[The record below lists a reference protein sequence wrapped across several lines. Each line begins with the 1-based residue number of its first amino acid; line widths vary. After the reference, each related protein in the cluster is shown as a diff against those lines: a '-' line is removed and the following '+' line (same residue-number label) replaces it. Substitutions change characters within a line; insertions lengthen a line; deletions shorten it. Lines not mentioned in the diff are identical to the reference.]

1 MGRGYELLKDDLDYS
16 DFADGVVGDDPN
28 HIEMIWNK
36 VYRRFG
42 TLGSRGLGTTLCAG
56 LDMALWDI
64 KGKALGRP
72 VYDLL
77 GGPVRDDVRL
87 YSHPASPDDIDACV
101 ADAKRQVAAG
111 YKALKTDPVF
121 CGNGQT
127 PSPLHPTVRSPLQAA
142 HTRSTLWRR
151 FARRVGPDIELLI
164 DAHGNFDVAT
174 ATDLCN
180 KMMPYDITWFEEP
193 LQPESTEALRQL
205 KSNTDMPLC
214 IGERKF
220 NRWDF
225 VPVLTEGLVNFIM
238 PDICWSGGI
247 SEMKKMA
254 ILAESFYIP
263 ISPHDASGAFNVIAG
278 AQVMITVPN
287 FYRLEMNDNTVDAYN
302 SVLTE
307 PLDIR
312 DGLPRAAGQAGTR
325 VRTRP

>member
-1 MGRGYELLKDDLDYS
+1 MKITDLRVYLTRAAENRTWVFVEVDTDEGITGVGESTNSGGGGAHIVGRGYELLKDDLDYS

-111 YKALKTDPVF
+111 YKALKTDPFSAEMGKHHRRYIDGKISASGRAYSLDVM
-121 CGNGQT
+121 
-127 PSPLHPTVRSPLQAA
+127 AA
-142 HTRSTLWRR
+142 LRE
-151 FARRVGPDIELLI
+151 AVGPDIELLI

-193 LQPESTEALRQL
+193 LQPESTEALEATEIKHGHASVHRRAQIQSL
-205 KSNTDMPLC
+205 GFCAGSHRGSCQFHHAGYLL
-214 IGERKF
+214 E
-220 NRWDF
+220 RWDIRNEKDGH
-225 VPVLTEGLVNFIM
+225 PRRVLLHT
-238 PDICWSGGI
+238 DIASRRQWSI
-247 SEMKKMA
+247 
-254 ILAESFYIP
+254 
-263 ISPHDASGAFNVIAG
+263 
-278 AQVMITVPN
+278 
-287 FYRLEMNDNTVDAYN
+287 
-302 SVLTE
+302 
-307 PLDIR
+307 
-312 DGLPRAAGQAGTR
+312 
-325 VRTRP
+325 

>member
-1 MGRGYELLKDDLDYS
+1 MKTGHGCSFEVDTDEGITGVGESTNSGGGGAHIVGRGYEILKEDLDYA
-16 DFADGVVGDDPN
+16 DFADGIVGDDPN
-28 HIEMIWNK
+28 HIEKIWNK

-111 YKALKTDPVF
+111 YKALKTDPFSVEM
-121 CGNGQT
+121 GKHHRRYLDGKI
-127 PSPLHPTVRSPLQAA
+127 SASGRAYSLDVMAA
-142 HTRSTLWRR
+142 LRE
-151 FARRVGPDIELLI
+151 AVGPDIELLI

-225 VPVLTEGLVNFIM
+225 VPVLAEGLGQF
-238 PDICWSGGI
+238 
-247 SEMKKMA
+247 
-254 ILAESFYIP
+254 
-263 ISPHDASGAFNVIAG
+263 HHAG
-278 AQVMITVPN
+278 HL
-287 FYRLEMNDNTVDAYN
+287 LERW
-302 SVLTE
+302 
-307 PLDIR
+307 DIR
-312 DGLPRAAGQAGTR
+312 NEKDGNPCR
-325 VRTRP
+325 VLLHTYLAP